1 MEFFFCHVIFIWHAK
16 RSPFFFAYST
26 TGGGRGTRGGD
37 GMRKNEGP
45 TEWNA
50 RVEENDDYILEW
62 KRRKQKRNTIP
73 DWALYITWGIMSAAI
88 ILNIIGIV
96 GLLK

>member
-1 MEFFFCHVIFIWHAK
+1 
-16 RSPFFFAYST
+16 
-26 TGGGRGTRGGD
+26 
-37 GMRKNEGP
+37 MRKNEGP

-73 DWALYITWGIMSAAI
+73 DWAWYITWGIMSAAI
-88 ILNIIGIV
+88 ILNIIVIV
-96 GLLK
+96 GLLKR

>member
-1 MEFFFCHVIFIWHAK
+1 
-16 RSPFFFAYST
+16 
-26 TGGGRGTRGGD
+26 
-37 GMRKNEGP
+37 MRKNEGP

-73 DWALYITWGIMSAAI
+73 DWAWSITWGIMSAAL

-96 GLLK
+96 GLLKR

>member
-1 MEFFFCHVIFIWHAK
+1 
-16 RSPFFFAYST
+16 
-26 TGGGRGTRGGD
+26 
-37 GMRKNEGP
+37 MRQNEGS

-50 RVEENDDYILEW
+50 QVEENDDYILEW

-73 DWALYITWGIMSAAI
+73 EWARYITWGIMSAAI

>member
-1 MEFFFCHVIFIWHAK
+1 
-16 RSPFFFAYST
+16 
-26 TGGGRGTRGGD
+26 
-37 GMRKNEGP
+37 MRKNEGP

-73 DWALYITWGIMSAAI
+73 
-88 ILNIIGIV
+88 
-96 GLLK
+96 GLGVVYHMGHYVLQLLFLISLEL

>member
-1 MEFFFCHVIFIWHAK
+1 
-16 RSPFFFAYST
+16 
-26 TGGGRGTRGGD
+26 
-37 GMRKNEGP
+37 MRKNEGP

>member
-1 MEFFFCHVIFIWHAK
+1 
-16 RSPFFFAYST
+16 
-26 TGGGRGTRGGD
+26 
-37 GMRKNEGP
+37 MRKNEGP

-73 DWALYITWGIMSAAI
+73 VWAWYITWGIMSAAI

>member
-1 MEFFFCHVIFIWHAK
+1 
-16 RSPFFFAYST
+16 
-26 TGGGRGTRGGD
+26 
-37 GMRKNEGP
+37 MRKNEGP

-50 RVEENDDYILEW
+50 QVEENRDYILKW

-73 DWALYITWGIMSAAI
+73 DWAWYITWGIMSVAI